1 MTITVLIIDSLTI
14 YLSAHLTQII
24 SVSCDDSRI
33 SFSPLQFNHIY
44 SNWIELSQNLA
55 VHYTTSLLLQAG
67 WLLGSLDVIGSP
79 TLLLNNLSSGVHDF
93 FSLPYEGLTRGP
105 GFFILGLGRGVTSL
119 VSSVSGGILRSVTN
133 FASSIAANMERL
145 SLDPE
150 HVSYQENL
158 RLRGQ
163 RSQYLGSGLV
173 TGMSSFGMSVMS
185 AVAGVVEQPM
195 QSVHHMESED
205 TGYAKSMLTGVGK
218 SLLGIVTKPVGGV
231 FQLVSQTGHDI
242 INSVGFKRQPNLKS
256 TILQELCL
264 QLKKKTL
271 QPSVDK
277 FIR

>member
-1 MTITVLIIDSLTI
+1 M
-14 YLSAHLTQII
+14 TQII
-24 SVSCDDSRI
+24 SVSCDDSCI

-44 SNWIELSQNLA
+44 SNWIELSQSLA

-67 WLLGSLDVIGSP
+67 WLLGSLDLIGSP
-79 TLLLNNLSSGVHDF
+79 TLLLNNLTSGVHDF

-105 GFFILGLGRGVTSL
+105 GFFILGLGHGVTSL

-150 HVSYQENL
+150 HVSYQESL

-173 TGMSSFGMSVMS
+173 TGVSSFGMSVMS

-205 TGYAKSMLTGVGK
+205 TTGYARSMLTGVGK

-242 INSVGFKRQPNLKS
+242 INSVGFRRQPNLKN
-256 TILQELCL
+256 TNLQKLCL
-264 QLKKKTL
+264 RLNKKTL
-271 QPSVDK
+271 KPSVDK
-277 FIR
+277 FIK